1 MGLLTFNKFHKLGD
15 PDNILNRHKNY
26 RLLSYSAAKTTRK
39 GRTEIDINETNWRSD
54 TSWEKLL
61 GKRNFYSKYN
71 STFYQK

>member
-39 GRTEIDINETNWRSD
+39 GRTEIDINETN
-54 TSWEKLL
+54 
-61 GKRNFYSKYN
+61 
-71 STFYQK
+71 